1 MNSTRRCRFTGAD
14 RRRPRPTLLPT
25 TTTSPPN
32 TSAQPP
38 PPPPSTA
45 TANHRSG
52 HVFLASGHSFHP
64 LPRVRRRRI
73 VFSDLQIQ
81 LAHCRIVFSHPQP
94 TPSDAATSTP
104 PAMASSAAASG
115 LSFVQLRRTPF
126 SSPAACSLISKAMD
140 AGAKESLILD
150 LHAVEAVKLGSFV
163 LKSGITS
170 PIYLDLRVLVSHP
183 RLLSSVAALLHSL
196 PATRP
201 YDLLCGV
208 PYTALPFAAVLSA
221 ARSVPMLLS
230 RYDDNSIEGHFRAG
244 QTVLIVEDLVT
255 SGASVLETVAP
266 LRAEGLVV
274 ADAVVVI
281 DREQGGR
288 ENLAA
293 NGVTLHSLMTL
304 TEMVAVLVRHGKVS
318 EERAEEVRRFLDAN
332 RKVAVPV
339 KPKVARKSF
348 AERAGLA
355 SNPMG
360 RKLFE
365 LMETKQSNLC
375 VAADVGTAKELLEL
389 ADKIGP
395 EICMLKTH
403 VDILSD
409 FTPDF
414 GAKLRT
420 IAEKHNFLIFEDR
433 KFADIGNTVTMQY
446 EGGIFRILDW
456 ADIVNAHIVPGPGIL
471 DGLKLKG
478 LPKGRGLLL
487 LAEMSSAGNL
497 ANGDYTAAAV
507 KIAEQHSDFVIGFI
521 SVNPASW
528 SAAPSSPA
536 FIHAT
541 PGVQMAAGGDA
552 LGQQY
557 NTPYS
562 VINDRG
568 SDIIIVGRGIIKA
581 SNPAETARE
590 YRTQGWLAYQSS
602 LS

>member
-1 MNSTRRCRFTGAD
+1 
-14 RRRPRPTLLPT
+14 
-25 TTTSPPN
+25 
-32 TSAQPP
+32 
-38 PPPPSTA
+38 
-45 TANHRSG
+45 
-52 HVFLASGHSFHP
+52 
-64 LPRVRRRRI
+64 
-73 VFSDLQIQ
+73 
-81 LAHCRIVFSHPQP
+81 
-94 TPSDAATSTP
+94 
-104 PAMASSAAASG
+104 
-115 LSFVQLRRTPF
+115 
-126 SSPAACSLISKAMD
+126 MD
-140 AGAKESLILD
+140 AGAKETLILD

-183 RLLSSVAALLHSL
+183 RLLATVASLLGALI
-196 PATRP
+196 PATPTRP

-221 ARSVPMLLS
+221 SAAVPMLLS
-230 RYDDNSIEGHFRAG
+230 RYDTKRVEGAYTPG
-244 QTVLIVEDLVT
+244 QAVLIVEDLVT

-266 LRAEGLVV
+266 LRDEGLVV
-274 ADAVVVI
+274 SDAVVVI

-293 NGVTLHSLMTL
+293 SGVTLHALMTL
-304 TEMVAVLVRHGKVS
+304 TEMLAVLLRHGRVGEDKV
-318 EERAEEVRRFLDAN
+318 REVRRFLDAN
-332 RKVAVPV
+332 RKVAVPAV
-339 KPKVARKSF
+339 KLKEPKAAAAARKPF

-355 SNPMG
+355 TNPMG
-360 RKLFE
+360 RRLFE
-365 LMETKQSNLC
+365 VMEAKQSNLC

-389 ADKIGP
+389 ADKVGP

-456 ADIVNAHIVPGPGIL
+456 ADIINAHIVPGPGIV
-471 DGLKLKG
+471 DGLKQKG

-497 ANGDYTAAAV
+497 AYGDYTAAAV
-507 KIAEQHSDFVIGFI
+507 MIAEQHSDFVIGFI

-528 SAAPSSPA
+528 SVAPSSPA

-541 PGVQMAAGGDA
+541 PGVQMAVGGDA

-562 VINDRG
+562 VINERG

-590 YRTQGWLAYQSS
+590 YRIQGWQAYQSS
-602 LS
+602 L

>member
-1 MNSTRRCRFTGAD
+1 M
-14 RRRPRPTLLPT
+14 
-25 TTTSPPN
+25 
-32 TSAQPP
+32 
-38 PPPPSTA
+38 
-45 TANHRSG
+45 
-52 HVFLASGHSFHP
+52 
-64 LPRVRRRRI
+64 
-73 VFSDLQIQ
+73 
-81 LAHCRIVFSHPQP
+81 
-94 TPSDAATSTP
+94 DAAME
-104 PAMASSAAASG
+104 A
-115 LSFVQLRRTPF
+115 
-126 SSPAACSLISKAMD
+126 
-140 AGAKESLILD
+140 LILD
-150 LHAVEAVKLGSFV
+150 LHDIEAIKFGNFV

-170 PIYLDLRVLVSHP
+170 PIYLDLRMLVAHP
-183 RLLSSVAALLHSL
+183 RLLSSVASLLHSL

-208 PYTALPFAAVLSA
+208 PYTALPIAAVLSA
-221 ARSVPMLLS
+221 ASSVPMLLR
-230 RYDDNSIEGHFRAG
+230 RYDVNAKCIEGSFRAG
-244 QTVLIVEDLVT
+244 YTVLIVEDLVT
-255 SGASVLETVAP
+255 TGSSVLETVAP

-274 ADAVVVI
+274 ADAVVVV

-293 NGVTLHSLMTL
+293 NGVTLHSLMAL
-304 TEMVAVLVRHGKVS
+304 TEVLAVLVKHGKLS
-318 EERAEEVRRFLDAN
+318 DEKAEEVKRFLDAN
-332 RKVAVPV
+332 RQVAVPGLPV
-339 KPKVARKSF
+339 KPKMVRKSF
-348 AERAGLA
+348 SERAGFA
-355 SNPMG
+355 TNPMG

-365 LMETKQSNLC
+365 LMEAKQSNLC
-375 VAADVGTAKELLEL
+375 VAADVGTAMELLEL
-389 ADKIGP
+389 AEKVGP

-414 GAKLRT
+414 GSKLRS

-446 EGGIFRILDW
+446 EGGIFHILDW
-456 ADIVNAHIVPGPGIL
+456 ADIVNTHIIPGPGIV

-497 ANGDYTAAAV
+497 AHGEYIAAAV

-528 SAAPSSPA
+528 SVAPSSPA

-541 PGVQMAAGGDA
+541 PGVQMVSGGDA

-557 NTPYS
+557 NTPFS

-590 YRTQGWLAYQSS
+590 YRIQGWQAYQSS

>member
-1 MNSTRRCRFTGAD
+1 
-14 RRRPRPTLLPT
+14 
-25 TTTSPPN
+25 
-32 TSAQPP
+32 
-38 PPPPSTA
+38 
-45 TANHRSG
+45 
-52 HVFLASGHSFHP
+52 
-64 LPRVRRRRI
+64 
-73 VFSDLQIQ
+73 
-81 LAHCRIVFSHPQP
+81 
-94 TPSDAATSTP
+94 
-104 PAMASSAAASG
+104 
-115 LSFVQLRRTPF
+115 
-126 SSPAACSLISKAMD
+126 MD
-140 AGAKESLILD
+140 AGAKEALILE

-183 RLLSSVAALLHSL
+183 RLLASVASLLRTL
-196 PATRP
+196 VPAARR

-208 PYTALPFAAVLSA
+208 PYTALPFAAVFSA
-221 ARSVPMLLS
+221 AASVPMLLS
-230 RYDDNSIEGHFRAG
+230 RYDTKRVEGAYRPG
-244 QTVLIVEDLVT
+244 QAVLIVEDLVT
-255 SGASVLETVAP
+255 SGASVLETVGP
-266 LRAEGLVV
+266 LRHEGLLV

-293 NGVTLHSLMTL
+293 NGVMLHALMTL
-304 TEMVAVLVRHGKVS
+304 TEMLAVLLRHGKVS
-318 EERAEEVRRFLDAN
+318 EEKVREVKCFLDAN
-332 RKVAVPV
+332 RKVTVPGV
-339 KPKVARKSF
+339 PTAEPKPKAAVARKSF

-355 SNPMG
+355 TNPMG
-360 RKLFE
+360 RKLFQT
-365 LMETKQSNLC
+365 MEAKQSNLC
-375 VAADVGTAKELLEL
+375 VAADVGTAKELIEL
-389 ADKIGP
+389 ADKVGP

-414 GAKLRT
+414 GAKLRA

-433 KFADIGNTVTMQY
+433 KFADIGNTVTMQS

-456 ADIVNAHIVPGPGIL
+456 ADIVNAHIVPGPGIVE
-471 DGLKLKG
+471 GLKLKG

-487 LAEMSSAGNL
+487 LAEMSSAGTL
-497 ANGDYTAAAV
+497 AYGDYTAAAV

-528 SAAPSSPA
+528 SAAPSSA
-536 FIHAT
+536 GFIHAT
-541 PGVQMAAGGDA
+541 PGVQMETGGGA

-590 YRTQGWLAYQSS
+590 YRIQGWQAYQSS

>member
-1 MNSTRRCRFTGAD
+1 MSATVLGSAISARDSLRIPLRQLRWVGCRGNHPRDAEAELAPAAGSGPACLPRPSLHSRLDGPTTSFSTRALVPLTMLSLDWSGQNENLGKIKCSGIARPFLLFTLGP
-14 RRRPRPTLLPT
+14 RR
-25 TTTSPPN
+25 
-32 TSAQPP
+32 QPVP
-38 PPPPSTA
+38 
-45 TANHRSG
+45 
-52 HVFLASGHSFHP
+52 F
-64 LPRVRRRRI
+64 
-73 VFSDLQIQ
+73 
-81 LAHCRIVFSHPQP
+81 
-94 TPSDAATSTP
+94 
-104 PAMASSAAASG
+104 PA
-115 LSFVQLRRTPF
+115 FT
-126 SSPAACSLISKAMD
+126 MD
-140 AGAKESLILD
+140 AGAKEALILD

-183 RLLSSVAALLHSL
+183 RLLASVASLLGAL
-196 PATRP
+196 PTTRP

-221 ARSVPMLLS
+221 SAAVPMLLS
-230 RYDDNSIEGHFRAG
+230 RYDTKRVEGAYAAG
-244 QTVLIVEDLVT
+244 QAVLIVEDLVT

-266 LRAEGLVV
+266 LRDEGLVV

-293 NGVTLHSLMTL
+293 SGVTLHALMTL
-304 TEMVAVLVRHGKVS
+304 TEVLAVLLRHGRVGHDKV
-318 EERAEEVRRFLDAN
+318 REVRRFLDAN
-332 RKVAVPV
+332 RNVAVPAAVNV
-339 KPKVARKSF
+339 KPKAVARKAF

-355 SNPMG
+355 TNPMG
-360 RKLFE
+360 RRLFE
-365 LMETKQSNLC
+365 VMEAKQSNLC
-375 VAADVGTAKELLEL
+375 VAADVGTAKDLLEL
-389 ADKIGP
+389 ADKVGP

-420 IAEKHNFLIFEDR
+420 IAEKHSFLIFEDR
-433 KFADIGNTVTMQY
+433 KFADIGNTVTMQS

-456 ADIVNAHIVPGPGIL
+456 ADIVNAHIVPGPGIV
-471 DGLKLKG
+471 DGLKQKG

-497 ANGDYTAAAV
+497 AYGDYTAAAI

-557 NTPYS
+557 STPYS
-562 VINDRG
+562 AINERG
-568 SDIIIVGRGIIKA
+568 NDVIIVGRGIIKA
-581 SNPAETARE
+581 SNPVETARE
-590 YRTQGWLAYQSS
+590 YRIQGWQAYQSS
-602 LS
+602 L

>member
-1 MNSTRRCRFTGAD
+1 
-14 RRRPRPTLLPT
+14 
-25 TTTSPPN
+25 
-32 TSAQPP
+32 
-38 PPPPSTA
+38 
-45 TANHRSG
+45 
-52 HVFLASGHSFHP
+52 
-64 LPRVRRRRI
+64 
-73 VFSDLQIQ
+73 
-81 LAHCRIVFSHPQP
+81 
-94 TPSDAATSTP
+94 
-104 PAMASSAAASG
+104 
-115 LSFVQLRRTPF
+115 
-126 SSPAACSLISKAMD
+126 MD
-140 AGAKESLILD
+140 AGAKEALILE
-150 LHAVEAVKLGSFV
+150 LHAVEAVKLGSFL

-183 RLLSSVAALLHSL
+183 RLLASVSSLLLRALPSSARRH
-196 PATRP
+196 
-201 YDLLCGV
+201 DLLCGV
-208 PYTALPFAAVLSA
+208 PYTALPFAAVLSVA
-221 ARSVPMLLS
+221 ASVPMLLS
-230 RYDDNSIEGHFRAG
+230 RYDDKSIEGTYRSG
-244 QTVLIVEDLVT
+244 QSVLIVEDLVT
-255 SGASVLETVAP
+255 SGASVLETVGP

-293 NGVTLHSLMTL
+293 NGVALHSLMTL
-304 TEMVAVLVRHGKVS
+304 TEMLAVLLRHGKVS
-318 EERAEEVRRFLDAN
+318 EEKVGEVKRFLDAN
-332 RKVAVPV
+332 RKVAVPGVPV

-355 SNPMG
+355 TNPMG
-360 RKLFE
+360 RKLFDT
-365 LMETKQSNLC
+365 MEAKQSNLC
-375 VAADVGTAKELLEL
+375 VAADVGTARELLEL
-389 ADKIGP
+389 ADKVGP

-414 GAKLRT
+414 GVKLRA

-433 KFADIGNTVTMQY
+433 KFADIGNTVTIQS
-446 EGGIFRILDW
+446 EGGVFRILDW
-456 ADIVNAHIVPGPGIL
+456 ADIINAHIVPGPGIV

-478 LPKGRGLLL
+478 LSKGRGLLL

-497 ANGDYTAAAV
+497 AYGDYTAAAV

-521 SVNPASW
+521 SVNPSSW

-562 VINDRG
+562 G
-568 SDIIIVGRGIIKA
+568 S
-581 SNPAETARE
+581 
-590 YRTQGWLAYQSS
+590 
-602 LS
+602 

>member
-1 MNSTRRCRFTGAD
+1 
-14 RRRPRPTLLPT
+14 
-25 TTTSPPN
+25 
-32 TSAQPP
+32 
-38 PPPPSTA
+38 
-45 TANHRSG
+45 
-52 HVFLASGHSFHP
+52 
-64 LPRVRRRRI
+64 
-73 VFSDLQIQ
+73 
-81 LAHCRIVFSHPQP
+81 
-94 TPSDAATSTP
+94 
-104 PAMASSAAASG
+104 
-115 LSFVQLRRTPF
+115 
-126 SSPAACSLISKAMD
+126 MD
-140 AGAKESLILD
+140 AGALESLILD
-150 LHAVEAVKLGSFV
+150 LHAIEAIKFGSFV

-170 PIYLDLRVLVSHP
+170 PIYLDLRALVSHP
-183 RLLSSVAALLHSL
+183 RLLSSIASLLHSL

-208 PYTALPFAAVLSA
+208 PYTALPIAAVLSVD
-221 ARSVPMLLS
+221 RSIPMLLRRKEVKS
-230 RYDDNSIEGHFRAG
+230 HGTAKSIEGSFRPG
-244 QTVLIVEDLVT
+244 DTVLIIEDLVT
-255 SGASVLETVAP
+255 SGASVLETAAP
-266 LRAEGLVV
+266 LRAQGLVV
-274 ADAVVVI
+274 SDAVVVV
-281 DREQGGR
+281 DREQGGK

-293 NGVTLHSLMTL
+293 NGITLHSLITL
-304 TEMVAVLVRHGKVS
+304 TEVLAVLLKHGKVS
-318 EERAEEVRRFLDAN
+318 EEKAKEVRQFLDAN
-332 RKVAVPV
+332 RRVTVPGVAV
-339 KPKVARKSF
+339 KPKVVRKGF

-355 SNPMG
+355 TNPMG
-360 RKLFE
+360 KRLFE
-365 LMETKQSNLC
+365 VMEAKQSNLC
-375 VAADVGTAKELLEL
+375 VAADVGTAKELLVL
-389 ADKIGP
+389 ADEVGP

-414 GAKLRT
+414 GAKLRS

-456 ADIVNAHIVPGPGIL
+456 ADIINAHIIPGPGIV

-497 ANGDYTAAAV
+497 AHGEYTAAAV

-528 SAAPSSPA
+528 SVAPSSPA

-541 PGVQMAAGGDA
+541 PGVQMVSGGDA

-557 NTPYS
+557 NTPNS
-562 VINDRG
+562 VINERG

-590 YRTQGWLAYQSS
+590 YRIQGWQAYQSS
-602 LS
+602 LL

>member
-1 MNSTRRCRFTGAD
+1 M
-14 RRRPRPTLLPT
+14 
-25 TTTSPPN
+25 
-32 TSAQPP
+32 
-38 PPPPSTA
+38 
-45 TANHRSG
+45 
-52 HVFLASGHSFHP
+52 
-64 LPRVRRRRI
+64 
-73 VFSDLQIQ
+73 
-81 LAHCRIVFSHPQP
+81 
-94 TPSDAATSTP
+94 DAA
-104 PAMASSAAASG
+104 A
-115 LSFVQLRRTPF
+115 Q
-126 SSPAACSLISKAMD
+126 
-140 AGAKESLILD
+140 ESLILE
-150 LHAVEAVKLGSFV
+150 LHAIEAIKFGTFV

-170 PIYLDLRVLVSHP
+170 PIYLDLRALVSHP
-183 RLLSSVAALLHSL
+183 GLLSSIATLLHTL

-208 PYTALPFAAVLSA
+208 PYTALPIASVLSVH
-221 ARSVPMLLS
+221 RSVPMVM
-230 RYDDNSIEGHFRAG
+230 RRKEAKAHGTAKSIEGAFRAG
-244 QTVLIVEDLVT
+244 EAVLIIEDLVT
-255 SGASVLETVAP
+255 SGASVLETAAP
-266 LRAEGLVV
+266 LRDQGLVV
-274 ADAVVVI
+274 ADAVVVV

-293 NGVTLHSLMTL
+293 NGITLHSLMTL
-304 TEMVAVLVRHGKVS
+304 TEVLAVLLKHGKVT
-318 EERAEEVRRFLDAN
+318 EEKAREVRQFLDAN
-332 RKVAVPV
+332 RKVTVPGAAGAV
-339 KPKVARKSF
+339 KPKAVRKGF

-355 SNPMG
+355 KNPMG
-360 RKLFE
+360 KRLFE
-365 LMETKQSNLC
+365 VMEAKQSNLC

-389 ADKIGP
+389 AEKVGP

-414 GAKLRT
+414 GAKLCS

-456 ADIVNAHIVPGPGIL
+456 ADIVNAHIIPGPGIV

-497 ANGDYTAAAV
+497 AHGEYTAAAV

-528 SAAPSSPA
+528 SVAPSSPA

-541 PGVQMAAGGDA
+541 PGVQMVSGGDA

-557 NTPYS
+557 NTPHS

-590 YRTQGWLAYQSS
+590 YRIQGWGAYQSS
-602 LS
+602 LP

>member
-1 MNSTRRCRFTGAD
+1 
-14 RRRPRPTLLPT
+14 
-25 TTTSPPN
+25 
-32 TSAQPP
+32 
-38 PPPPSTA
+38 
-45 TANHRSG
+45 
-52 HVFLASGHSFHP
+52 
-64 LPRVRRRRI
+64 
-73 VFSDLQIQ
+73 
-81 LAHCRIVFSHPQP
+81 
-94 TPSDAATSTP
+94 
-104 PAMASSAAASG
+104 
-115 LSFVQLRRTPF
+115 
-126 SSPAACSLISKAMD
+126 MD
-140 AGAKESLILD
+140 AGAMEALILD

-183 RLLSSVAALLHSL
+183 RLLATVSSLLHSL

-208 PYTALPFAAVLSA
+208 PYTALPFAAVFSVA
-221 ARSVPMLLS
+221 HAVPMLLS
-230 RYDDNSIEGHFRAG
+230 RYDNKSIEGAFRAG
-244 QTVLIVEDLVT
+244 ETVLIVEDLVT

-304 TEMVAVLVRHGKVS
+304 TEMLAVLLKHGKVS
-318 EERAEEVRRFLDAN
+318 EEKVEEVRRFLDAN
-332 RKVAVPV
+332 RKVAVPGLLL
-339 KPKVARKSF
+339 KPKASRKSF
-348 AERAGLA
+348 AERTRLA
-355 SNPMG
+355 VNPMG

-365 LMETKQSNLC
+365 LMEAKQSNLC
-375 VAADVGTAKELLEL
+375 VAADVGTATELLQL
-389 ADKIGP
+389 ADKVGP

-409 FTPDF
+409 FTADF
-414 GAKLRT
+414 GTKLRT
-420 IAEKHNFLIFEDR
+420 AKFLYLGILLDLISLILFDSVLEIAEKHNFLIFEDR

-446 EGGIFRILDW
+446 EGGIFRILEW
-456 ADIVNAHIVPGPGIL
+456 ADIINAHIVPGPGIL
-471 DGLKLKG
+471 DGLKMKG

-487 LAEMSSAGNL
+487 LAEMSSSGNL

-507 KIAEQHSDFVIGFI
+507 KIAEQHSDFVVGFI

-528 SAAPSSPA
+528 PTTPSSPA
-536 FIHAT
+536 FVHAT
-541 PGVQMAAGGDA
+541 PGVQMIAGGDA

-562 VINDRG
+562 VINGRG

-581 SNPAETARE
+581 HNPAESARE
-590 YRTQGWLAYQSS
+590 YRIQGWQAYRSS
-602 LS
+602 LP